1 MENNP
6 KRQYLL
12 RILLYYF
19 FFNLQKVHIVI
30 AFRIMIKL
38 RTKFTKRR
46 ELIFEKNAKTR
57 QTVFKVNSC
66 FKVLFNLFRSLL
78 ICLFFLC
85 NPYLK
90 LDFHNPEK

>member
-12 RILLYYF
+12 RILLYYY

-38 RTKFTKRR
+38 RTEFTERR
-46 ELIFEKNAKTR
+46 ELVFEKNAKTR
-57 QTVFKVNSC
+57 QTC
-66 FKVLFNLFRSLL
+66 FKVLFNLFLSLL

>member
-1 MENNP
+1 
-6 KRQYLL
+6 
-12 RILLYYF
+12 
-19 FFNLQKVHIVI
+19 
-30 AFRIMIKL
+30 MIKL

-46 ELIFEKNAKTR
+46 ELIFEKNAK
-57 QTVFKVNSC
+57 TVFKVNSC